1 MSTDTTIDAAT
12 EALPFRYS
20 AALAAQIERAWQDRW
35 ESEGTF
41 HTPNPSGPWADP
53 AAVGGSAEDPDRAGR
68 AEDPDRAGRA
78 EDPDRAGRAED
89 PDRARRAED
98 PDRAG
103 RKVYLLDMFPYPSGS
118 GLHVGHPLGFIGT
131 DVLGRYLRMTGRT
144 VLHAMGFDAFG
155 LPAEQYAVQTG
166 THPRTTTDDNIQ
178 RYKAQLRRLGL
189 AHDVRRSVATTDVEF
204 YRWTQWIFL
213 RIYNSWYDET
223 QQKARPVAE
232 LEAEYAAGNRG
243 PWAELSRVEQRKVID
258 GHRLAYIS
266 EAAVNWCPGLGT
278 VLANEEVTADG
289 RSDRGNFPVFRRN
302 LRQWMMRITAYSD
315 RLVTDLDRLDWPD
328 SVKAM
333 QRNWIGRSE
342 GATVRFRAGGSD
354 GAAAPIE
361 VFTTRP
367 DTLFGATYMV
377 LAPEHPLVDV
387 IAPAAWP
394 AATDDRWTGGA
405 ASPAEA
411 VSAYRAAAARKSEL
425 DRQEN
430 KDKTGVFTGGY
441 ATNPVNGEQI
451 PVFVADYVLMGYGT
465 GAIMAVPGQDQ
476 RDWDF
481 AAAFGLPIVR
491 TVDPGGWSG
500 QTGEGQAF
508 TGDGPA
514 INSANAEISLDG
526 MGVAEAKRVITDWLV
541 ARGDGE
547 AVVQYKLRDW
557 LFSRQRYWGE
567 PFPVV
572 WDDEG
577 LPVPLP
583 DDQLPVELPEIDD
596 YAPTAHD
603 PDDAAS
609 EPEPPLSRNEEWVD
623 TVLDLGDGP
632 QHYRRETNTM
642 PQWAGSCWYYLR
654 YLDPANTERFVDREV
669 EKYWLGK
676 DPNRPGDPGGVDL
689 YVGGVEHAVLHLL
702 YSRFWHKVLYDLGEV
717 SSEEPFRRL
726 FNQGYIQA
734 FAYTDARGQYVP
746 AEEVVGDEATGFTW
760 NNAPV
765 RREYGKMGKSLKN
778 VVTPDEMC
786 ERYGAD
792 TFRLYEMST
801 GPMDVSRPWST
812 RDVIGSQRF
821 LQRVWRNLVD
831 EHTGEIRVTDEVPGL
846 DTLRALH
853 KAIAGVHA
861 DYVALHYNTAAAKLI
876 ELNNHLTKAYG
887 STGVPRSVAEP
898 LVLMMAPLTPH
909 IAEELWRLLGHDA
922 VLAHGPFPVAQEQ
935 YLVAD
940 TVEYP
945 IQVNGKVRSR
955 ITVATDAAAT
965 AIESAALAD
974 EKVVAALDGRIPRKL
989 IVVPGRLVNV
999 VV

>member
-1 MSTDTTIDAAT
+1 MSTDTTPGAAAGDAASDT
-12 EALPFRYS
+12 PPHRYG
-20 AALAAQIERAWQDRW
+20 AALADRIEHRWQDRW

-41 HTPNPSGPWADP
+41 HVPNPTGAWADP
-53 AAVGGSAEDPDRAGR
+53 AHPSTGGD
-68 AEDPDRAGRA
+68 
-78 EDPDRAGRAED
+78 
-89 PDRARRAED
+89 
-98 PDRAG
+98 
-103 RKVYLLDMFPYPSGS
+103 KVYLMDMFPYPSGS

-131 DVLGRYLRMTGRT
+131 DVLGRYLRMIGRP

-166 THPRTTTDDNIQ
+166 THPRKTTDENIG

-189 AHDVRRSVATTDVEF
+189 GHDERRSFSTTDVDF

-213 RIYNSWYDET
+213 QIFNSWYDEAAA
-223 QQKARPVAE
+223 KARPVAE
-232 LEAEYAAGNRG
+232 LEAEFAAGTRPVPG
-243 PWAELSRVEQRKVID
+243 GASWAELDDVARRRVVD
-258 GHRLAYIS
+258 SFRLAYIS
-266 EAAVNWCPGLGT
+266 EAPVNWCPGLGT
-278 VLANEEVTADG
+278 VLANEEVTSDG
-289 RSDRGNFPVFRRN
+289 RSERGNFPVFRRN
-302 LRQWMMRITAYSD
+302 LKQWMLRITAYSD
-315 RLVTDLDRLDWPD
+315 RLVADLDRLDWPE

-333 QRNWIGRSE
+333 QRNWIGRSH
-342 GATVRFRAGGSD
+342 GARVRFAVSD
-354 GAAAPIE
+354 GPGSGTDIE

-377 LAPEHPLVDV
+377 LAPEHPLVDA

-394 AATDDRWTGGA
+394 DGTDERWTGGA
-405 ASPAEA
+405 ADPRAA
-411 VSAYRAAAARKSEL
+411 VAAYREAASRKSDL

-430 KDKTGVFTGGY
+430 KVKTGVFTGAH
-441 ATNPVNGEQI
+441 ATNPVNGTRV

-481 AAAFGLPIVR
+481 AQVFGLPIIR
-491 TVDPGGWSG
+491 TVQPTEGFD
-500 QTGEGQAF
+500 GEAF

-514 INSANAEISLDG
+514 VNSANDEISLDG
-526 MGVAEAKRVITDWLV
+526 LGVAEAKAAITEWLA
-541 ARGDGE
+541 ARGAGD

-572 WDDEG
+572 WDEAG
-577 LPVPLP
+577 LPVGLP
-583 DDQLPVELPEIDD
+583 DDQLPVELPEIAD
-596 YAPTAHD
+596 YAPKTFA
-603 PDDAAS
+603 PEDADS
-609 EPEPPLSRNEEWVD
+609 QPEPPLSRAEEWVAVD
-623 TVLDLGDGP
+623 LDLGGGE

-642 PQWAGSCWYYLR
+642 PQWAGSSWYHLR
-654 YLDPANTERFVDREV
+654 YLDPHNAERIVDPEIER
-669 EKYWLGK
+669 YWLGP
-676 DPNRPGDPGGVDL
+676 DPARPGDPGGVDL

-702 YSRFWHKVLYDLGEV
+702 YARFWHKVLYDLGHV

-734 FAYTDARGQYVP
+734 FAYTDARGAYMP
-746 AEEVVGDEATGFTW
+746 AEEVVEEADGGFTW
-760 NNAPV
+760 NGQPV
-765 RREYGKMGKSLKN
+765 RRQYGKMGKSLRN

-812 RDVIGSQRF
+812 RDVIGAQRF
-821 LQRVWRNLVD
+821 LQRVWRNLID
-831 EHTGEIRVTDEVPGL
+831 ETTGESRVTEAEPDAE
-846 DTLRALH
+846 TLRVLH

-861 DYVALHYNTAAAKLI
+861 DYAALHHNTAAAKLI
-876 ELNNHLTKAYG
+876 ELNNHLTKAYA
-887 STGVPRSVAEP
+887 TAGVPRAVAEP
-898 LVLMMAPLTPH
+898 LVQMMAPLTPH
-909 IAEELWRLLGHDA
+909 IAEELWSRLGHPES
-922 VLAHGPFPVAQEQ
+922 LAHGPFPTADER

-955 ITVATDAAAT
+955 VTVPADADQDQVRA
-965 AIESAALAD
+965 AALAD
-974 EKVVAALDGRIPRKL
+974 EKVVAALGGGEPRKL